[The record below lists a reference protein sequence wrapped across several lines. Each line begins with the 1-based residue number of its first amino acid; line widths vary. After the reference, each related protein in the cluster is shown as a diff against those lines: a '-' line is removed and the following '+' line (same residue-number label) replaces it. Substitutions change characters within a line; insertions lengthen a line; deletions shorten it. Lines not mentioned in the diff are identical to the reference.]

1 MASTIRASLVHQRR
15 RSDPAMNSSSSSS
28 SSPSDGL
35 ARRRSILRHYVRYA
49 FLSFIM
55 LMSSLSFLSY
65 HDKYFSR
72 QTYERLSPT
81 QHPVKS
87 EVPDVKTK
95 TKKKKL
101 KKKRILGQPPTIASR
116 WPTSHDLTDFV
127 TGPAAPY
134 YTNHNNGSQLVFP
147 TMAHN
152 QSVCEFRDISYSFH
166 FPHAM
171 QQLLRCFSW
180 WHANRHQRPV
190 LVLPATHAQYSYTS
204 AFLQALRDIWKV
216 QVLLLPKDDKAERPL
231 RAISATVQTNNGK
244 TPFQMTSLHDAQ
256 VLRDGIQQYYHLLDR
271 NNNNTL
277 PTAIKTITTNNN
289 NNNNNNNH
297 QSTTTMAPPGCP
309 TPNQDN
315 KSMPVVGFLNR
326 QGGRR
331 VTNYQAILQAL
342 NLTTVYYLDS
352 FDHTTFLQQAAFMSH
367 VDILIGPHGAQLTSA
382 FLQPTCGGVLE
393 LFPKGLFWTSFFGTL
408 ATTTGHH
415 HAALYT
421 GTLAKQQNE
430 TKYYQS
436 TLELRVQSRNFPIHA
451 NPPAVVQQVEQ
462 LIQQWRACCDSMY
475 VDVEEEEV
483 EEE

>member
-1 MASTIRASLVHQRR
+1 MASTNTIRASLVHQRR
-15 RSDPAMNSSSSSS
+15 RSDPASSSSSSS
-28 SSPSDGL
+28 SSPSNGL
-35 ARRRSILRHYVRYA
+35 SRRRSILRHYVRYA

-55 LMSSLSFLSY
+55 LMSSLSFISY

-81 QHPVKS
+81 QHPVKAVES
-87 EVPDVKTK
+87 KKT
-95 TKKKKL
+95 TKKKL
-101 KKKRILGQPPTIASR
+101 KKKRILGQPPTIVSR

-134 YTNHNNGSQLVFP
+134 YTNHNNNRSQLVFP
-147 TMAHN
+147 TMAHNN

-204 AFLQALRDIWKV
+204 AFVQALRDIWKV
-216 QVLLLPKDDKAERPL
+216 QVFFLPKSDKAERPL

-256 VLRDGIQQYYHLLDR
+256 VLRDGIQQHYHLLD
-271 NNNNTL
+271 NKNDTL
-277 PTAIKTITTNNN
+277 PTAIQTITHNKN
-289 NNNNNNNH
+289 
-297 QSTTTMAPPGCP
+297 QSTTTTMAPPGCP
-309 TPNQDN
+309 TPNHDN

-342 NLTTVYYLDS
+342 NLTSTVYYLDS

-367 VDILIGPHGAQLTSA
+367 MDILIGPHGAQLTSA
-382 FLQPTCGGVLE
+382 FLQPTCGGMLE

-421 GTLAKQQNE
+421 GGALAKQQNE

-436 TLELRVQSRNFPIHA
+436 TLELRVQSRNFQIHA

-475 VDVEEEEV
+475 VDVEVEELEEE
-483 EEE
+483 E